1 MDLNERII
9 ALTQLGNYL
18 KYDFINN
25 YREEINEIQILNP
38 WFTFENIEFA
48 IDYWGNQLNYN
59 SLNFWLAKYSCSKIN
74 FKKIL
79 VISAGNIPLV
89 SFHDILCILITGHKL
104 FLKLSSKDNI
114 LIPLILKDL
123 IKINTEFEDQ
133 IVFIEKIESKKYDA
147 IIATG
152 SDSTAKYFDYYFKN
166 KKKIIRKNRS
176 SVAVIDGNENDTDL
190 ELLAD
195 DIFKYFGLGCRSIS
209 QLLVPKNYDLNKL
222 FKAFYKYRY
231 LIKHQK
237 YMNNYDYHK
246 TILLMDK
253 QIFFD
258 NSFLLIKKS
267 KQLHSPVSLLNYFE
281 YSDVDEVN
289 NFLDINNDQ
298 IQCVV
303 SKKNH
308 KLGYAQKPELNSY
321 ADNIDVIDFLI
332 SL

>member
-1 MDLNERII
+1 MDIDERII
-9 ALTQLGNYL
+9 ALTKLGDYL
-18 KYDFINN
+18 RNDFINN
-25 YREEINEIQILNP
+25 YRDKINEIQFINP

-48 IDYWGNQLNYN
+48 IDYWGNQLNFN
-59 SLNFWLAKYSCSKIN
+59 SLNFWLSKYRYSDVN

-89 SFHDILCILITGHKL
+89 SFHDILCILISGHKL

-114 LIPLILKDL
+114 LIPLIFNDL
-123 IKINTEFEDQ
+123 LKINKEFENQ
-133 IVFIEKIESKKYDA
+133 IFFIEKIENKKYDA

-152 SDSTAKYFDYYFKN
+152 SDSSAKYFDYYFKN

-209 QLLVPKNYDLNKL
+209 QILVPKNYDLNKL
-222 FKAFYKYRY
+222 FKAFYKYKY
-231 LIKHQK
+231 LINHQK

-253 QIFFD
+253 QLFFD
-258 NSFLLIKKS
+258 NGFLLIKKS
-267 KQLHSPVSLLNYFE
+267 KQLHSPVGLLNYFE
-281 YSDVDEVN
+281 YSDLDEVKS
-289 NFLDINNDQ
+289 FLEINDDQ

-303 SKKNH
+303 SKTNN
-308 KLGYAQKPELNSY
+308 KLGCAQKPELTSY
-321 ADNIDVIDFLI
+321 ADNVDVIDFLI

>member
-1 MDLNERII
+1 MDLDERIL
-9 ALTQLGNYL
+9 ALTKLGSCLRN
-18 KYDFINN
+18 DFIKD
-25 YREEINEIQILNP
+25 YRDKINEIQIVNP
-38 WFTFENIEFA
+38 WFTIENIEFA
-48 IDYWGNQLNYN
+48 IDYWGNQLNLN
-59 SLNFWLAKYSCSKIN
+59 SLNFWLNQYRCSDIN

-89 SFHDILCILITGHKL
+89 SFHDILCVLITGHKL

-114 LIPLILKDL
+114 LIPLILNDL
-123 IKINTEFEDQ
+123 LKINKEFENQ
-133 IVFIEKIESKKYDA
+133 IFFIEKIESKKYDA

-152 SDSTAKYFDYYFKN
+152 SNSTAKYFDYYFKN

-209 QLLVPKNYDLNKL
+209 QILVPENYDLNKL
-222 FKAFYKYRY
+222 FKAFYKYKD
-231 LIKHQK
+231 LINHQK

-253 QIFFD
+253 QIFYD
-258 NSFLLIKKS
+258 NGFLLIKKS
-267 KQLHSPVSLLNYFE
+267 KQLHSSVSLLNYFE
-281 YSDVDEVN
+281 YSNIDEVKH
-289 NFLDINNDQ
+289 FLEINNDQ

-303 SKKNH
+303 SKTNN
-308 KLGYAQKPELNSY
+308 KLGCAQNPELNSY
-321 ADNIDVIDFLI
+321 ADNVDVIDFLI

>member
-1 MDLNERII
+1 MDLDERIL
-9 ALTQLGNYL
+9 ALTKLGSCLRN
-18 KYDFINN
+18 DFIKD
-25 YREEINEIQILNP
+25 YRDKINEIQIVNP
-38 WFTFENIEFA
+38 WFTIENIEFA
-48 IDYWGNQLNYN
+48 IDYWANQLNLN
-59 SLNFWLAKYSCSKIN
+59 SLNFWLNQYRCSDIN

-89 SFHDILCILITGHKL
+89 SFHDILCVLITGHKL

-114 LIPLILKDL
+114 LIPLILNDL
-123 IKINTEFEDQ
+123 LKINKEFKNQ
-133 IVFIEKIESKKYDA
+133 IFFIEKIESKKYDA

-209 QLLVPKNYDLNKL
+209 QILVPENYDLNKL
-222 FKAFYKYRY
+222 FKAFYKYRD
-231 LIKHQK
+231 LINHQK

-253 QIFFD
+253 QIFYD
-258 NSFLLIKKS
+258 NGFLLIKKS
-267 KQLHSPVSLLNYFE
+267 KQLHSSVSLLNYFE
-281 YSDVDEVN
+281 YSDIDEVKH
-289 NFLDINNDQ
+289 FLEINNDQ

-303 SKKNH
+303 SKTNN
-308 KLGYAQKPELNSY
+308 KLGCAQNPELNSY
-321 ADNIDVIDFLI
+321 ADNVDVIDFLI

>member
-123 IKINTEFEDQ
+123 IKINTEF
-133 IVFIEKIESKKYDA
+133 
-147 IIATG
+147 
-152 SDSTAKYFDYYFKN
+152 
-166 KKKIIRKNRS
+166 
-176 SVAVIDGNENDTDL
+176 
-190 ELLAD
+190 
-195 DIFKYFGLGCRSIS
+195 
-209 QLLVPKNYDLNKL
+209 
-222 FKAFYKYRY
+222 
-231 LIKHQK
+231 
-237 YMNNYDYHK
+237 
-246 TILLMDK
+246 
-253 QIFFD
+253 
-258 NSFLLIKKS
+258 
-267 KQLHSPVSLLNYFE
+267 
-281 YSDVDEVN
+281 
-289 NFLDINNDQ
+289 
-298 IQCVV
+298 
-303 SKKNH
+303 
-308 KLGYAQKPELNSY
+308 
-321 ADNIDVIDFLI
+321 
-332 SL
+332 